1 MDPMTIAGLVAAGG
15 FANQALG
22 DPFDLSGSKAL
33 QGTYKR
39 SAHADRLN
47 QRQNEYQLEAQG
59 IAGDTRGQYNP
70 FIGQLMNQMAATA
83 SGQGPTAASAL
94 LEASRGQNMAN
105 WNAMM
110 ASQRG
115 LASPGQA
122 AHQSAN
128 MMAQAQQQAASQIA
142 PMAIKERQDAQ
153 AMLGQQLNAQQRYE
167 LAMRDLSRQY
177 LMQGLGYETGQQG
190 LMQQLAM
197 QGANQQQQL
206 FQNILGGAGFLGG
219 AAIKAQGSGGSGGD
233 GG

>member
-1 MDPMTIAGLVAAGG
+1 MG
-15 FANQALG
+15 
-22 DPFDLSGSKAL
+22 FDLGGAIGGSAIMGPIGTVVGSFGDEISGANRLRDSF
-33 QGTYKR
+33 KR
-39 SAHADRLN
+39 SPHGDRLQ
-47 QRQNEYQLEAQG
+47 QRQDQYQLEAQD
-59 IAGDTRGQYNP
+59 IAGQSKQQYNP
-70 FIGQLMNQMAATA
+70 FISQLMNQMAATA

-142 PMAIKERQDAQ
+142 PMAIQEKQQAQ
-153 AMLGQQLNAQQRYE
+153 GMLGNMIGQQQQYE

-177 LMQGLGYETGQQG
+177 IMQGLSYEQAMMAAQNQINMQAAQQTNALYG
-190 LMQQLAM
+190 NALQA
-197 QGANQQQQL
+197 
-206 FQNILGGAGFLGG
+206 GGAVLGGFLGG
-219 AAIKAQGSGGSGGD
+219 KGK
-233 GG
+233 